1 MELLHAD
8 PPAVASWWE
17 QRHKHQIRGS
27 SAVLSSLK
35 THPDRLD
42 HLLSNPNR
50 CAVHSN
56 RQA

>member
-1 MELLHAD
+1 VELLHAD